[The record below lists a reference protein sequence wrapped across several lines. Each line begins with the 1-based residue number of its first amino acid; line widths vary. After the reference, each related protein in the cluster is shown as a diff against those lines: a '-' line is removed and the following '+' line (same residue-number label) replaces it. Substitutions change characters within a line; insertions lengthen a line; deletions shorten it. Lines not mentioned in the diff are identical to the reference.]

1 MTKEAIT
8 FKNVEEEDSK
18 YKEQMELY
26 KAFLMKQNPEIPEET
41 AKKIVNHIDNFSAT
55 IEYILDKEVH
65 KELPPLYSD
74 IVTNIGILSGLILS
88 HNICGGVWD
97 LSDD

>member
-26 KAFLMKQNPEIPEET
+26 KAFLMKQNPELTEQV
-41 AKKIVNHIDNFSAT
+41 AKKIINGIDLFSAG
-55 IEYILDKEVH
+55 IEQILQREVP
-65 KELPPLYSD
+65 KPSPILY
-74 IVTNIGILSGLILS
+74 TNITDDIGVIFSIMIRN
-88 HNICGGVWD
+88 NICGGVKLD
-97 LSDD
+97 E